1 MKTLKRLLPV
11 LVLLVL
17 AHPLAASSEKALI
30 SFRGEYLAYSYD
42 HHQVF
47 GYAAE
52 FRLAD
57 YEVRCRYLKID
68 LLSRSFAAYGQVILR
83 KGEEVLSGDELAFDP
98 KENRGTLTSYGE
110 KLAIIPVGG
119 TADQAA
125 VPGTEAM
132 ESVTLE
138 KIKGSLV
145 YAVSRTIE
153 LTETFE
159 VFGTDVTYFVEG
171 LQSLSFK
178 KFKLSGGVRTR
189 KNGFSLNKVWYTR
202 YQGIFARASYTY
214 EREKKVNSLTQVQ
227 YEERSVLKNYYG
239 PERQASLMTSTTL
252 NLSRS
257 NDLGI
262 LGNYNSSGLWNAD
275 LWLKKK
281 WSESIQTTFDLSYD
295 KPVRYRG
302 ETWLGFQ
309 SMINSS
315 KIGNLSFMGRYEVQ
329 NQILGRLAYG
339 VSFFKNLHLFLDSSY
354 SRLSIGD
361 GKEFSEILTGNVRIS
376 HNSRLFDL
384 ATDYYLNY
392 DLMGNQLF
400 SQPQLNIGLNPLS
413 FYGGLLSVSLR
424 NLFLYNRM
432 KGDLQ
437 STSIYSDN
445 LIFSLSSMD
454 LSLLKSLS
462 LNVQLVLEQFLEK
475 EGRNFT
481 SGGFIIN
488 AQQELFQGFFLE
500 GYYSSQSRR
509 RTKSWLIEGTTSQDF
524 SLMLRANP
532 GERLDGWVSF
542 SFDPEAREW
551 RQSFADVSLKLT
563 KKWQFHSLLDY
574 DHMLRRINNVD
585 LYLVREAGRFQL
597 RFIWRSLT
605 RQFLAELIPR

>member
-1 MKTLKRLLPV
+1 LKTLGRL
-11 LVLLVL
+11 LLVL
-17 AHPLAASSEKALI
+17 FPCLFVYPLFGSSDLALI
-30 SFRGEYLAYSYD
+30 SFHGEYLAYSYD
-42 HHQVF
+42 HHQIF
-47 GYAAE
+47 GYAAA
-52 FRLAD
+52 FRLAE

-98 KENRGTLTSYGE
+98 KENRGTLISYGDR
-110 KLAIIPVGG
+110 LTIIPVGG
-119 TADQAA
+119 AVNQAA
-125 VPGTEAM
+125 VPRTEVM
-132 ESVTLE
+132 ETVTLE
-138 KIKGSLV
+138 KIRGSLV

-153 LTETFE
+153 LAENYE
-159 VFGTDVTYFVEG
+159 VFGYDVTYFVEG
-171 LQSLSFK
+171 LESLSFK
-178 KFKLSGGVRTR
+178 KFKLSGGLRTQR
-189 KNGFSLNKVWYTR
+189 NGFSLNKVWYTR
-202 YQGIFARASYTY
+202 YQGIFARASYAY
-214 EREKKVNSLTQVQ
+214 EREKKVSSLTQIQ
-227 YEERSVLKNYYG
+227 YEERSVLKDYYG
-239 PERQASLMTSTTL
+239 PERQASLMTATTL

-262 LGNYNSSGLWNAD
+262 LGNYNSSGLWNAN

-281 WSESIQTTFDLSYD
+281 WSEAIQTTFDLSYD

-309 SMINSS
+309 STVNSS
-315 KIGNLSFMGRYEVQ
+315 KIGNFSFMGRYEVK
-329 NQILGRLAYG
+329 NQVLGRLAYG

-354 SRLSIGD
+354 SRLSIGQA
-361 GKEFSEILTGNVRIS
+361 KEFSEILTGNVRIS

-392 DLMGNQLF
+392 DLMGHQIF
-400 SQPQLNIGLNPLS
+400 SQPQMNIGLNPVSL
-413 FYGGLLSVSLR
+413 YGGLLSASFR

-432 KGDLQ
+432 KGDLK
-437 STSIYSDN
+437 SASIYSDN

-454 LSLLKSLS
+454 LSVLKSLS
-462 LNVQLVLEQFLEK
+462 LNIQFVLEQFLEK

-488 AQQELFQGFFLE
+488 AQQELFRDIFVE

-509 RTKSWLIEGTTSQDF
+509 RSKSWLIEGTTSQDL
-524 SLMLRANP
+524 SLILRANQ

-542 SFDPEAREW
+542 SFDPEVGQW
-551 RQSFADVSLKLT
+551 RQSFADISLKVT

-574 DHMLRRINNVD
+574 DHVMRRINNVD

-597 RFIWRSLT
+597 RFVWRSLT